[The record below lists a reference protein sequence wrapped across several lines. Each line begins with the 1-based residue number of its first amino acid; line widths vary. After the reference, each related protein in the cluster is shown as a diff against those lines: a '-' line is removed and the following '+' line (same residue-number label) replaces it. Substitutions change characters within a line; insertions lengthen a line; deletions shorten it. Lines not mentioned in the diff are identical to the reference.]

1 MNTLFDIFTSY
12 TSRLINNE
20 LIYSIALIFIIF
32 GAFYYIRWKA
42 KSGFSISNKLF
53 IFLIGYRKKNKNDL
67 IDDII
72 DIEKFNFHYNTNAT
86 SKRQIARFEEW
97 VRKYELDFR
106 LISKLK
112 RHFDI
117 NTLRVRKINK
127 IYLTGVFI
135 CIFIALFTTLQT
147 FTIAIKPALL
157 VKMNTTGWFWIN
169 NDNAIEFSFF
179 DKAEKPWVI
188 NAKICSHEEDNLNK
202 TVFNN
207 KTLSFDKKEIK
218 AICKA
223 FIDENDIKYINES
236 IKEQQIFF
244 YLVSTILIISALLCF
259 KYLMSLTNTYDS
271 RTMIYFKIKKFRKNK
286 YK

>member
-12 TSRLINNE
+12 TSRLIDNE
-20 LIYSIALIFIIF
+20 LIYSLALIFIIL

-42 KSGFSISNKLF
+42 KSGFSITNKLF

-72 DIEKFNFHYNTNAT
+72 DIEKFNFHYNTNAI

-117 NTLRVRKINK
+117 DTLRVKKIKNR
-127 IYLTGVFI
+127 YFFSFFI
-135 CIFIALFTTLQT
+135 CIFIVLFTTLQT

-157 VKMNTTGWFWIN
+157 VKMDTTGWFWIN
-169 NDNAIEFSFF
+169 NDYAIEFSFF
-179 DKAEKPWVI
+179 EKTEKSWVI
-188 NAKICSHEEDNLNK
+188 NKKMCSSEDDDLNK
-202 TVFNN
+202 KTFN
-207 KTLSFDKKEIK
+207 KKILSFDKKELK

-223 FIDENDIKYINES
+223 FIDKDDIEYINKS
-236 IKEQQIFF
+236 IKEQQHFF
-244 YLVSTILIISALLCF
+244 YSVSVILIISALVCF
-259 KYLMSLTNTYDS
+259 KYLISLTNTYDS
-271 RTMIYFKIKKFRKNK
+271 RIMIYRKIRKFRGNK
-286 YK
+286 

>member
-1 MNTLFDIFTSY
+1 MMNTLFDIFTSY

-20 LIYSIALIFIIF
+20 LIYSIALILIIL

-53 IFLIGYRKKNKNDL
+53 IFLIGYKKKNKNDL

-112 RHFDI
+112 RHFNID
-117 NTLRVRKINK
+117 TLKVKKIK
-127 IYLTGVFI
+127 KLHLTSVFI

-157 VKMNTTGWFWIN
+157 VKMDTTGWFWIN
-169 NDNAIEFSFF
+169 KDNAIEFSFF

-188 NAKICSHEEDNLNK
+188 NKKICSSGEDNLK
-202 TVFNN
+202 I
-207 KTLSFDKKEIK
+207 LSFNKEEIK
-218 AICKA
+218 VICKA
-223 FIDENDIKYINES
+223 FIDADDINYINKN

-244 YLVSTILIISALLCF
+244 YLVSVILIISALLCF

-271 RTMIYFKIKKFRKNK
+271 RTMIYLKIKKFRKNK
-286 YK
+286 